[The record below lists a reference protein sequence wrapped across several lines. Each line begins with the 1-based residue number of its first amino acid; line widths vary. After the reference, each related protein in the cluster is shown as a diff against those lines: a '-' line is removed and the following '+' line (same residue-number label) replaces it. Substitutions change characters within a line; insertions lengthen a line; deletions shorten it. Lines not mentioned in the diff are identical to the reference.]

1 MYVGHTG
8 APLGCCAVQERV
20 GELLAEEEEEGQV
33 AAAAAAAGA
42 GGQMERPRPLT
53 SRELEDVVVRSCL
66 VPVEGVPSAVQVIIC
81 CADVY
86 GTGYFVCVVTTVKV
100 CLVVRT
106 YIR

>member
-1 MYVGHTG
+1 MYFGHTG

-33 AAAAAAAGA
+33 AAAAAAAAGA
-42 GGQMERPRPLT
+42 GGQTERPRPLT

-66 VPVEGVPSAVQVIIC
+66 VPVEGVPSAVQVTIC

-86 GTGYFVCVVTTVKV
+86 NGTGYFVCVVTTVKV
-100 CLVVRT
+100 AS
-106 YIR
+106 